1 MRKIFVLV
9 IIFCLAGQPVY
20 SNVEN
25 YDVCYTNA
33 AEYYKVPE
41 VLLRIISSIESGN
54 NKYAINVGGR
64 GYYTDNRSSAEKVIQ
79 ANKYKNMDI
88 GVMQINS
95 WWFKRY
101 GYEHELGLDAC
112 WNIHM
117 GAYILSYEYKR
128 HGDIWK
134 AIAYYHSPKEKYQKR
149 YVSKVY
155 REVLKWQKASQ

>member
-1 MRKIFVLV
+1 MRKVLV
-9 IIFCLAGQPVY
+9 IIMICLVSHTVY
-20 SNVEN
+20 GGEVD
-25 YDVCYTNA
+25 YDICYSNA

-54 NKYAINVGGR
+54 NEYAINIGGS
-64 GYYTDNRSSAEKVIQ
+64 GYYADSRASAEQVIQ
-79 ANKYKNMDI
+79 ENKNRNMDI
-88 GVMQINS
+88 GIMQINS

-101 GYEHELGLDAC
+101 GYKRELGLNAC

-117 GAYILSYEYKR
+117 GAYILSYEYSR

-149 YVSKVY
+149 YVNKVY
-155 REVLKWQKASQ
+155 KEVLRWQRAGQ